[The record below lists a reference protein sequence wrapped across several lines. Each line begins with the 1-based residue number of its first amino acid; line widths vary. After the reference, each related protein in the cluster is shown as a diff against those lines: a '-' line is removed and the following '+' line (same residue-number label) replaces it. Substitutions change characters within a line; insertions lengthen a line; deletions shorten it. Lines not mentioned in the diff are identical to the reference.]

1 MNKTAIVIGS
11 GFGGIASA
19 IRLRAMNYDVTL
31 IEKNSDLGGRAR
43 TFVRNGYT
51 FDAGPTVITA
61 PYLIEELFLLF
72 KKNIK
77 DYVKIIPLKI
87 WYQFIFSD
95 LSKFNYSGDL
105 EDNITEISKI
115 NPSDINGFKK
125 LIKFSEKIFNK
136 GYLELSDKP
145 FSKFTFMLKQIPALI
160 LLKSYLSVYT
170 LVSKFIK
177 NEKLRKIFSVH
188 PLLVGGNPFSTTSI
202 YTLILFLEKKWGVH
216 YVLGGTGK
224 LVSALEKLM
233 NEIGIKII
241 KNDEVTKIITNKKTV
256 TGVVTKNNKTI
267 NSKIV
272 ICNADPPFVYKYL
285 LDKKQNNLFFK
296 NKIKRMNYSMGLFVY
311 YFGSKKK
318 YNNIEHHS
326 IYFGDSYKELLNQI
340 FDKKILNDDISFY
353 LHRPTATDPTMAP
366 NNKDCFYVL
375 VPVPNNLSNIKW
387 VEEGE
392 RFKKIIIKKLSS
404 TLLPQIEDFIEE
416 DFYITPD
423 YFEGELKTLHGSGFS
438 IQPKFSQ
445 SAYFRFHNKSEIYN
459 GLYFVGAGTHPGAG
473 IPGVLSSAKILDK
486 IIPTA

>member
-1 MNKTAIVIGS
+1 MNRTAIVIGS

-19 IRLRAMNYDVTL
+19 IRLKAMNYDVTL

-51 FDAGPTVITA
+51 YDAGPTVITA

-177 NEKLRKIFSVH
+177 IFIIFGVF
-188 PLLVGGNPFSTTSI
+188 LLI
-202 YTLILFLEKKWGVH
+202 
-216 YVLGGTGK
+216 
-224 LVSALEKLM
+224 
-233 NEIGIKII
+233 
-241 KNDEVTKIITNKKTV
+241 
-256 TGVVTKNNKTI
+256 
-267 NSKIV
+267 
-272 ICNADPPFVYKYL
+272 
-285 LDKKQNNLFFK
+285 
-296 NKIKRMNYSMGLFVY
+296 
-311 YFGSKKK
+311 
-318 YNNIEHHS
+318 
-326 IYFGDSYKELLNQI
+326 
-340 FDKKILNDDISFY
+340 
-353 LHRPTATDPTMAP
+353 
-366 NNKDCFYVL
+366 
-375 VPVPNNLSNIKW
+375 
-387 VEEGE
+387 
-392 RFKKIIIKKLSS
+392 
-404 TLLPQIEDFIEE
+404 
-416 DFYITPD
+416 
-423 YFEGELKTLHGSGFS
+423 
-438 IQPKFSQ
+438 
-445 SAYFRFHNKSEIYN
+445 
-459 GLYFVGAGTHPGAG
+459 
-473 IPGVLSSAKILDK
+473 
-486 IIPTA
+486 